1 MKHKYFDIE
10 LFGWQHIDS
19 GWWNVTFFRIAWGTS
34 SWHFFMVERNRD
46 NLFVQFATYNKTYE

>member
-19 GWWNVTFFRIAWGTS
+19 GWWNVNFFRIAWGTS
-34 SWHFFMVERNRD
+34 SWHLFMVERNRD